1 MAKFNKGDRV
11 LVNGTQVAKI
21 HTYDEATGRLVL
33 DAGAEGGGEH
43 LIYGP
48 LSSYRLQ
55 HLVAPALGVDPE
67 EDAEASDESD
77 GEEGPKDE
85 LTTLGSL

>member
-11 LVNGTQVAKI
+11 LVNGSQVATV

-33 DAGAEGGGEH
+33 EQDEGRH
-43 LIYGP
+43 LVYGP
-48 LSSYRLQ
+48 ISSYRLQ
-55 HLVAPALGVDPE
+55 HLVSPAVGRDPE
-67 EDAEASDESD
+67 GDEEESDEGTED
-77 GEEGPKDE
+77 EGPKDE